1 MIFDRRR
8 MEQREYLLHKK
19 GWEFVSIWQ
28 KFLNKFS
35 LYDLIIIA
43 MMSAMG
49 IATKPIIVPLAHIIA
64 GPLFIP
70 SGAVAGGFYM
80 MWLVLGFGI
89 TGKRGTMT
97 LLSFVQAILVMAT
110 GIVGSHGV
118 ISLLTYIMPGILADL
133 GLLLIG
139 HRVCCL
145 PCAFLAG
152 MLCNIAGTIMVNLI
166 YFRLPVIPLV
176 LSLSAAALS
185 GGLGG
190 LIAFK
195 IVQQIRK
202 FQKQGQS
209 INEG

>member
-1 MIFDRRR
+1 MG
-8 MEQREYLLHKK
+8 LK
-19 GWEFVSIWQ
+19 Q
-28 KFLNKFS
+28 KFLDRFS

-43 MMSAMG
+43 MVSAMG
-49 IATKPIIVPLAHIIA
+49 VATKPIIVPLAHIIS

-80 MWLVLGFGI
+80 MWLVLGYGI
-89 TGKRGTMT
+89 TGIRGTMT
-97 LLSFVQAILVMAT
+97 LIGLVQAILVMAT

-118 ISLLTYIMPGILADL
+118 LSLLTYTAPGILADL

-152 MLCNIAGTIMVNLI
+152 LLCNLAGTFVVNFI
-166 YFRLPVIPLV
+166 YFRLPVIPLI
-176 LSLSAAALS
+176 LSLSTAALS

-190 LIAFK
+190 LLAFK
-195 IVQQIRK
+195 ILQQIWK
-202 FQKQGQS
+202 FQKRDGEIS
-209 INEG
+209 K